1 MSIYDWLTISLICL
15 AGATTPGPS
24 LLVIVYINNREGMIS
39 GIKASIAHG
48 IGIFI
53 YALISIYAISFINKN
68 LPTITPILQLTG
80 ALFLIFIGYKMIF
93 FKSPEKIFE
102 NDLQVSKKYSGS
114 FLLGLTTSIINP
126 KILIFLTSVFSQF
139 VNDEFSDYTKI
150 GIGLLAG
157 VIDAVWY
164 ILVSYSVN
172 LKKLRDYI
180 LLKQKLVFFIFGI
193 ILISI
198 SIYLAHVSIRYFIL
212 KFII

>member
-1 MSIYDWLTISLICL
+1 MSIYDWLTISLICV

-39 GIKASIAHG
+39 GIIASIAHG

-68 LPTITPILQLTG
+68 LPTITPILQLIG
-80 ALFLIFIGYKMIF
+80 ALFLIFISYKMIF
-93 FKSPEKIFE
+93 FKSSKNIFQ
-102 NDLQVSKKYSGS
+102 NNLHVSKKYSGS

-139 VNDEFSDYTKI
+139 INDEFSDYTKI
-150 GIGLLAG
+150 GIGLFAG
-157 VIDAVWY
+157 IIDAVWY

-180 LLKQKLVFFIFGI
+180 ILKQKLVFFIFGV
-193 ILISI
+193 ILITI
-198 SIYLAHVSIRYFIL
+198 SIYLAHLSINYFI
-212 KFII
+212 

>member
-1 MSIYDWLTISLICL
+1 MSIYDWLTISLICV

-39 GIKASIAHG
+39 GIIASIAHG

-68 LPTITPILQLTG
+68 LPTITPILQLIG
-80 ALFLIFIGYKMIF
+80 ALFLIFISYKMII
-93 FKSPEKIFE
+93 FKSSQNIFQ
-102 NDLQVSKKYSGS
+102 NNLQLSKNYSGS
-114 FLLGLTTSIINP
+114 FLIGLTTSIINP

-139 VNDEFSDYTKI
+139 INDEFSNYTKI

-180 LLKQKLVFFIFGI
+180 ILKQKLVFFIFGI

-198 SIYLAHVSIRYFIL
+198 SIYLAHVSIRYFI
-212 KFII
+212 

>member
-1 MSIYDWLTISLICL
+1 MSIYDWLTISLICV

-39 GIKASIAHG
+39 GIIASIAHG

-68 LPTITPILQLTG
+68 LPTITPILQLIG
-80 ALFLIFIGYKMIF
+80 ALFLIFISYKMII
-93 FKSPEKIFE
+93 FKSSQNIFQ
-102 NDLQVSKKYSGS
+102 NNLQLSKKYSGS

-139 VNDEFSDYTKI
+139 INDEFSNYTKI

-157 VIDAVWY
+157 IIDAVWY

-180 LLKQKLVFFIFGI
+180 ILKQKLVFFIFGI
-193 ILISI
+193 ILITI
-198 SIYLAHVSIRYFIL
+198 SIYLAHLSIRYFI
-212 KFII
+212 

>member
-1 MSIYDWLTISLICL
+1 MTIYDWLTISLICV

-39 GIKASIAHG
+39 GIIASIAHG

-68 LPTITPILQLTG
+68 LPTMTPILQLIG
-80 ALFLIFIGYKMIF
+80 ALFLIFISYKMII
-93 FKSPEKIFE
+93 FKSSQNIFQ
-102 NDLQVSKKYSGS
+102 NNLQLSKNYSGS

-139 VNDEFSDYTKI
+139 INDEFSNYTKI

-157 VIDAVWY
+157 IIDAVWY

-180 LLKQKLVFFIFGI
+180 ILKQKLVFFIFGI
-193 ILISI
+193 ILITI
-198 SIYLAHVSIRYFIL
+198 SIYLFHVSVRYFI
-212 KFII
+212 

>member
-1 MSIYDWLTISLICL
+1 MSIYDWLTISLICV

-39 GIKASIAHG
+39 GIIASIAHG

-53 YALISIYAISFINKN
+53 YALISIYAISFINTS
-68 LPTITPILQLTG
+68 LPTITPILQLIG
-80 ALFLIFIGYKMIF
+80 ALFLIFISYKMIF
-93 FKSPEKIFE
+93 FKSSENIFQ
-102 NDLQVSKKYSGS
+102 NNLHVSKKYSGS

-139 VNDEFSDYTKI
+139 INDEFSNYTKI

-157 VIDAVWY
+157 IIDAVWY

-180 LLKQKLVFFIFGI
+180 ILKQKLVFFIFGI
-193 ILISI
+193 ILITI
-198 SIYLAHVSIRYFIL
+198 SIYLVHVSIRYFI
-212 KFII
+212 

>member
-1 MSIYDWLTISLICL
+1 MSIYDWLIISLICV

-24 LLVIVYINNREGMIS
+24 LFVIVYINNRNGMIS
-39 GIKASIAHG
+39 GIIASIAHG

-53 YALISIYAISFINKN
+53 YALISIYAISLINKN
-68 LPTITPILQLTG
+68 LPTITPTLQLTG
-80 ALFLIFIGYKMIF
+80 ALFLIFISYKMIF
-93 FKSPEKIFE
+93 FKPSEKIFQ
-102 NDLQVSKKYSGS
+102 NNLQVSKKYLGS

-139 VNDEFSDYTKI
+139 INDELSDYTKI

-157 VIDAVWY
+157 IIDAVWY

-180 LLKQKLVFFIFGI
+180 ILKQKLVYFIFGI
-193 ILISI
+193 ILITI
-198 SIYLAHVSIRYFIL
+198 SIYLVHVSIRYFI
-212 KFII
+212 

>member
-1 MSIYDWLTISLICL
+1 MSIYDWLTISLICV

-39 GIKASIAHG
+39 GIIASIAHG

-68 LPTITPILQLTG
+68 LPTITPILQLIG
-80 ALFLIFIGYKMIF
+80 ALFLIFISYKMIF
-93 FKSPEKIFE
+93 FKSSKNIFK
-102 NDLQVSKKYSGS
+102 NNLQLSKKYSGS

-139 VNDEFSDYTKI
+139 INDEFSNYTKI

-157 VIDAVWY
+157 IIDAVWY

-180 LLKQKLVFFIFGI
+180 ILKQKLVFFIFGI
-193 ILISI
+193 ILITI
-198 SIYLAHVSIRYFIL
+198 SIYLVHVSIRYFI
-212 KFII
+212 

>member
-1 MSIYDWLTISLICL
+1 MSIYDWLIISLICV

-24 LLVIVYINNREGMIS
+24 LFVIVYINNRNGMIS
-39 GIKASIAHG
+39 GIIASIAHG

-68 LPTITPILQLTG
+68 LPTITPTLQLTG
-80 ALFLIFIGYKMIF
+80 ALFLIFISYKMVF
-93 FKSPEKIFE
+93 FKPSEKIFQ
-102 NDLQVSKKYSGS
+102 NNLQVSKKYLGS

-139 VNDEFSDYTKI
+139 INDELSDYTKI

-157 VIDAVWY
+157 IIDAVWY

-180 LLKQKLVFFIFGI
+180 ILKQKLVFFIFGI
-193 ILISI
+193 ILITI
-198 SIYLAHVSIRYFIL
+198 SIYLVHVSIRYFI
-212 KFII
+212 

>member
-1 MSIYDWLTISLICL
+1 MSTYDWLIISLICV

-39 GIKASIAHG
+39 GIIASIAHG

-68 LPTITPILQLTG
+68 LSTITPILQLTG

-139 VNDEFSDYTKI
+139 INDELSDYTKI

-157 VIDAVWY
+157 IIDAVWY

-180 LLKQKLVFFIFGI
+180 ILKQKLVFFIFGI
-193 ILISI
+193 ILITI
-198 SIYLAHVSIRYFIL
+198 SIYLVHVSIRYFI
-212 KFII
+212 

>member
-1 MSIYDWLTISLICL
+1 MSIYDWLIISLIFV

-24 LLVIVYINNREGMIS
+24 LLLIVYINNRKGMIS
-39 GIKASIAHG
+39 AIIASIAHG

-68 LPTITPILQLTG
+68 LPTITPTLQLTG
-80 ALFLIFIGYKMIF
+80 ALFLIFISYKMIF
-93 FKSPEKIFE
+93 FKPSEKIFQ
-102 NDLQVSKKYSGS
+102 NNLKVSKKYSGN

-139 VNDEFSDYTKI
+139 INDELSDYTKI

-157 VIDAVWY
+157 IIDAVWY

-172 LKKLRDYI
+172 LQKLRDYI
-180 LLKQKLVFFIFGI
+180 ILKQKLVFFIFGI
-193 ILISI
+193 ILITI
-198 SIYLAHVSIRYFIL
+198 SIYLVHVSIRYFI
-212 KFII
+212 

>member
-1 MSIYDWLTISLICL
+1 MSIYDWLTISLICV

-24 LLVIVYINNREGMIS
+24 LIVIVYINNREGMIS
-39 GIKASIAHG
+39 GIIASIAHG

-68 LPTITPILQLTG
+68 LPTMTPILQLIG
-80 ALFLIFIGYKMIF
+80 ALFLIFISYKMIF
-93 FKSPEKIFE
+93 FKSSKNIFQ
-102 NDLQVSKKYSGS
+102 NNLQLSKKYSGS

-139 VNDEFSDYTKI
+139 INDEFSNYTKI

-157 VIDAVWY
+157 IIDAVWY

-172 LKKLRDYI
+172 LKKLRDNI
-180 LLKQKLVFFIFGI
+180 ILKQKLVFFIFGI
-193 ILISI
+193 ILITI
-198 SIYLAHVSIRYFIL
+198 SIYLAHLSIRYFI
-212 KFII
+212 

>member
-1 MSIYDWLTISLICL
+1 MSIYDWLTISLICV

-39 GIKASIAHG
+39 GIIASIAHG

-53 YALISIYAISFINKN
+53 YALISIYAISFINTS
-68 LPTITPILQLTG
+68 LPTMTPILQLIG
-80 ALFLIFIGYKMIF
+80 ALFLIFISYKMIF
-93 FKSPEKIFE
+93 FKSSKNIFQ
-102 NDLQVSKKYSGS
+102 NNLQLSKKYSGS

-139 VNDEFSDYTKI
+139 INDEFSNYTKI

-157 VIDAVWY
+157 IIDAVWY

-172 LKKLRDYI
+172 LKKLRDNI
-180 LLKQKLVFFIFGI
+180 ILKQKLVFFIFGI
-193 ILISI
+193 ILITI
-198 SIYLAHVSIRYFIL
+198 SIYLFHVSVRYFI
-212 KFII
+212 

>member
-1 MSIYDWLTISLICL
+1 MSIYDWLIISLICV

-39 GIKASIAHG
+39 GIIASIAHG

-68 LPTITPILQLTG
+68 LPTITPTLQLTG
-80 ALFLIFIGYKMIF
+80 ALFLIFISYKMIF
-93 FKSPEKIFE
+93 FKSSEKIFQK
-102 NDLQVSKKYSGS
+102 NLQVSKKYLGS

-139 VNDEFSDYTKI
+139 INDELSDYTKI

-157 VIDAVWY
+157 IIDAVWY

-180 LLKQKLVFFIFGI
+180 ILKQKLVFFIFGI
-193 ILISI
+193 ILITI
-198 SIYLAHVSIRYFIL
+198 SIYLVHVSIRYFI
-212 KFII
+212 